1 MKIFIENDDTH
12 EFLTATGGW
21 TKNPLQGKAF
31 SSTVAALRIGR
42 QEAIGKFNVVC
53 HIPQTNQ
60 LVNLQHGRGTG
71 LPDTGGK

>member
-1 MKIFIENDDTH
+1 MKILIENHDTH

-21 TKNPLQGKAF
+21 TKKPLQGKAF
-31 SSTVAALRIGR
+31 PSTVAALHMGR

-71 LPDTGGK
+71 LPDAGQK